1 MNIKS
6 LLLSCGVL
14 IAASPA
20 FAQSNEITI
29 QIWGSTWENGLKA
42 ISQQFEAETGI
53 KVNAITQSSSG
64 EGLIKLQVERDNPI
78 VDVWFATNTIASEA
92 AQDQGLFVKIPQ
104 DKLSNRDQL
113 IQGALSED
121 WVGIYYYPMGI
132 VYDADTVSVPPTS
145 WEDLWKPE
153 YEGQIIAPAMSIYSG
168 SLLTVANIINGGTSE
183 NFDPGFEA
191 LERLNENVS
200 LYYTSDSQARQSIV
214 QGEGSILI
222 GQSSHMNAIAGEGL
236 NMKMIAPRP
245 APMYFDVMMMT
256 NGSNQ
261 EEAVQFID
269 YIISKT
275 AQEEMLARVN
285 MAPVNR
291 NVELPK
297 ELAAA
302 LPAEGDGI
310 VMDGAL
316 VLENISDWSV
326 RFDEIA
332 TR

>member
-14 IAASPA
+14 LAASPA
-20 FAQSNEITI
+20 FAQAKEITV
-29 QIWGSTWENGLKA
+29 QIWGSTWENGLMA

-53 KVNAITQSSSG
+53 KVNAVTQSSSG
-64 EGLIKLQVERDNPI
+64 EGLVKLQVERDNPS

-92 AQDQGLFVKIPQ
+92 AQDQKLFVKIPQ

-113 IQGALSED
+113 IKGAMSED

-132 VYDADTVSVPPTS
+132 VYNADAIDVPPTS

-153 YEGQIIAPAMSIYSG
+153 YKGKIIAPAMSIYSG

-191 LERLNENVS
+191 LKRLNENVS

-214 QGEGSILI
+214 QGEGTILI
-222 GQSSHMNAIAGEGL
+222 GQSSHMKAVAGEGL

-256 NGSNQ
+256 NGSHQ
-261 EEAVQFID
+261 EEAAKFID
-269 YIISKT
+269 FIISKA

-291 NVELPK
+291 NVTLPP
-297 ELAAA
+297 ELAAS

-310 VMDGAL
+310 VMDGAV
-316 VLENISDWSV
+316 VLKNISDWSV

>member
-6 LLLSCGVL
+6 LLLSCGAL
-14 IAASPA
+14 IAAGPA

-53 KVNAITQSSSG
+53 KVNAVTQSSSG
-64 EGLIKLQVERDNPI
+64 EGLVKLQVERDNPT

-92 AQDQGLFVKIPQ
+92 AQDQTLFVKIPH

-113 IQGALSED
+113 INGAIAED

-132 VYDADTVSVPPTS
+132 VYNTDVVSVPPTS
-145 WEDLWKPE
+145 WEDLWNPE
-153 YEGQIIAPAMSIYSG
+153 YQGQIIAPAMSIYSG
-168 SLLTVANIINGGTSE
+168 SLLTVANILNGGTYD
-183 NFDPGFEA
+183 NYDAGFEA

-222 GQSSHMNAIAGEGL
+222 GQSSHMNAVANEGL
-236 NMKMIAPRP
+236 NMKMIAPGP
-245 APMYFDVMMMT
+245 SPMYFDVMMMT

-261 EEAVQFID
+261 EEAAQFID
-269 YIISKT
+269 YIISQP

-285 MAPVNR
+285 MPPVNR
-291 NVELPK
+291 NVDLPE
-297 ELAAA
+297 ELAGI
-302 LPAEGDGI
+302 LPADGDGV
-310 VMDGAL
+310 VMDGAV

-332 TR
+332 IR